1 MTIRDRRPGRLLKEA
16 ILSLGAVVGV
26 LCILMALGSAFFD
39 LRPLIFRSGSM
50 SPTISTG
57 ALAIAQNVSA
67 GELKAGD
74 IVMVKTEGGSRV
86 THRIVTVTHR
96 GERATLALK
105 GDANGSPDA
114 QVYDVGTADRVWFA
128 IPKAGYA
135 VSWFSGPIGLFLLG
149 SYAAFLLMVLFGNR
163 RGPKAPRGGG
173 ARKASGS
180 VAALLLVAGTGAS
193 GILVSKASPT
203 LAAWT
208 DPVSVTGTTLTA
220 DTVPPPA
227 TFTCGTLGVLSVRFN
242 WTAVAGATNYTLH
255 YGSGGAQTTTVTGT
269 TATITT
275 AISSGTAWVNA
286 NRNYGSTTWT
296 SANSNTRTYTVAVV
310 SLCS

>member
-1 MTIRDRRPGRLLKEA
+1 M
-16 ILSLGAVVGV
+16 
-26 LCILMALGSAFFD
+26 
-39 LRPLIFRSGSM
+39 
-50 SPTISTG
+50 
-57 ALAIAQNVSA
+57 
-67 GELKAGD
+67 
-74 IVMVKTEGGSRV
+74 
-86 THRIVTVTHR
+86 
-96 GERATLALK
+96 
-105 GDANGSPDA
+105 
-114 QVYDVGTADRVWFA
+114 
-128 IPKAGYA
+128 
-135 VSWFSGPIGLFLLG
+135 SWFSGPIGLFLLG

-163 RGPKAPRGGG
+163 RSPGASHGGG

-180 VAALLLVAGTGAS
+180 VAALLLVVGAGAGL
-193 GILVSKASPT
+193 LVSKASPT

-208 DPVSVTGTTLTA
+208 DPVSATGTTLTA
-220 DTVPPPA
+220 DTIPPPA
-227 TFTCGTLGVLSVRFN
+227 TFTCGTLGLLSVRFN

-275 AISSGTAWVNA
+275 AISGGTAWVNA